1 MTAAELTRLAQ
12 CGRGDWR
19 SGSDAAWHSR
29 VGAGLRHIAGY
40 DDRAEAFG
48 AVRCALVAGPIGAC
62 DLQYHQRGIEMN
74 KDQVKGAVKEAA
86 GKLQQ
91 KTGKILG
98 SKKQEAKG
106 LVTKIEGKA
115 QKKVGDAKEA
125 LKDARSKL

>member
-1 MTAAELTRLAQ
+1 
-12 CGRGDWR
+12 
-19 SGSDAAWHSR
+19 
-29 VGAGLRHIAGY
+29 
-40 DDRAEAFG
+40 
-48 AVRCALVAGPIGAC
+48 
-62 DLQYHQRGIEMN
+62 MN

-98 SKKQEAKG
+98 SKQQEAKG
-106 LVTKIEGKA
+106 LATKIEGKA